1 MKITIEQFQ
10 DLIDATRN
18 GFIEYL
24 LQVAGIVVPLIFAY
38 IVAKVEARKATK
50 EESQKNKVLDER
62 QRKLE
67 EVQISIAESIK
78 GLSDKYIELIDTQEK
93 VERNL
98 EELKKLSEQARQANL
113 LTLQNIYR
121 EFFDQYKEFEL
132 DVKNLESLRPK
143 FTEGSEWSCDDRDS
157 LLKAYEKIK
166 RPKIRLLS
174 NEKIPMLVLEE
185 FEKLNRILWEN
196 AMKDTPKVEDIFDDV
211 YDEFISIFEE
221 FKRKLYQEI

>member
-18 GFIEYL
+18 GFIDYL

-38 IVAKVEARKATK
+38 IVAKVETRKATK

-98 EELKKLSEQARQANL
+98 KELKKLSEQARQANL

-121 EFFDQYKEFEL
+121 EFFDHYKEFEL
-132 DVKNLESLRPK
+132 DVKKLESLKPK
-143 FTEGSEWSCDDRDS
+143 FTKGLTWSCDDRDR
-157 LLKAYEKIK
+157 LLEVYRKIK
-166 RPKIRLLS
+166 HPNIRFLS

-196 AMKDTPKVEDIFDDV
+196 TMKASPKVEDIFDDV

>member
-18 GFIEYL
+18 GFIDYL
-24 LQVAGIVVPLIFAY
+24 LQVAEIVVPLIFAY

-67 EVQISIAESIK
+67 EVQISIAQSIK

-98 EELKKLSEQARQANL
+98 KELKKLSEQARHANL

-121 EFFDQYKEFEL
+121 DFFDHYKEFEL
-132 DVKNLESLRPK
+132 DVKKLESLKPK
-143 FTEGSEWSCDDRDS
+143 FTKGSTWSCEDRDI
-157 LLKAYEKIK
+157 LLEVYRKIEH
-166 RPKIRLLS
+166 PKIRFLS

-196 AMKDTPKVEDIFDDV
+196 TKKASPKVEDIFDDV